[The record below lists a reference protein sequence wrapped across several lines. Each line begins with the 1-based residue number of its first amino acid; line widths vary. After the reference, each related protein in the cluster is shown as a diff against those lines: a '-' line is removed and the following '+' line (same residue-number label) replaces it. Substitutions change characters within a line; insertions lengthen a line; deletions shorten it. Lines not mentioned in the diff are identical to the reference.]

1 MIPVN
6 NSCINKRSN
15 NFRNTYL
22 RNIVEEILPIYIF
35 QSFKKLGGRRK
46 EEQNLYCIKKYK
58 NFYSI
63 ELPVVYV
70 FRIRCIDG
78 SLLKNI

>member
-22 RNIVEEILPIYIF
+22 RNIVEEILRIYIY
-35 QSFKKLGGRRK
+35 SKALRNWEEGEKKSK
-46 EEQNLYCIKKYK
+46 IYI
-58 NFYSI
+58 
-63 ELPVVYV
+63 V
-70 FRIRCIDG
+70 
-78 SLLKNI
+78 LKNIKISIPLNYLLSTSSGFVVSTDRC